1 MKALLTIVSV
11 AALISTVASA
21 EMPSVNQE
29 RVEAQHEVQNR
40 FKEMK
45 TDDLL
50 EKRGTM
56 TSQQEREQLHS
67 ELMNREKTM
76 SKEQKEKFMK
86 KPDDRTP
93 KMKNK
98 GDGKGMMKGK
108 GTKGQMDQEMGN
120 TPEKISQEMG
130 TQGKGMGYGQD
141 QGMTQGKRSGLGNG
155 MGGGKGGR

>member
-1 MKALLTIVSV
+1 MKALLTIVSA
-11 AALISTVASA
+11 AALMSTIASA
-21 EMPSVNQE
+21 EMPSLNQE

-45 TDDLL
+45 TDELL

-56 TSQQEREQLHS
+56 TSQQEREELHN

-76 SKEQKEKFMK
+76 SKEQKEKFMN
-86 KPDDRTP
+86 KPENRTP

-120 TPEKISQEMG
+120 APEKVSQEMG

-141 QGMTQGKRSGLGNG
+141 QGMMQGEGKKMG
-155 MGGGKGGR
+155 MGKGKGGR